1 MIISN
6 WMYIALGG
14 IKMSEI
20 KFEIVEE
27 IGVLSESTKG
37 WRTELNL
44 VSWNEREPKY
54 DLRNWSENHEKI
66 GKGIALT
73 KEEVEKLKEILNEKV

>member
-1 MIISN
+1 
-6 WMYIALGG
+6 
-14 IKMSEI
+14 MSEI

-27 IGVLSESTKG
+27 IGVLSESAKG
-37 WRTELNL
+37 WKTELNL

-66 GKGIALT
+66 GKGITLS
-73 KEEVEKLKEILNEKV
+73 KEEVLKLKEIIDKNVKE

>member
-1 MIISN
+1 MN
-6 WMYIALGG
+6 
-14 IKMSEI
+14 EI
-20 KFEIVEE
+20 KFEIVEH
-27 IGVLSESTKG
+27 IGVLSESAKG
-37 WRTELNL
+37 WKTELNL

-73 KEEVEKLKEILNEKV
+73 KDEISKLKEILNEKL

>member
-1 MIISN
+1 MN
-6 WMYIALGG
+6 
-14 IKMSEI
+14 EI
-20 KFEIVEE
+20 KFEIVEH
-27 IGVLSESTKG
+27 IGVLSESAKG
-37 WRTELNL
+37 WKTELNL

-73 KEEVEKLKEILNEKV
+73 KDEVSKLKEILNEKL

>member
-1 MIISN
+1 MN
-6 WMYIALGG
+6 
-14 IKMSEI
+14 EI

-27 IGVLSESTKG
+27 IGVLSESAKG

-66 GKGIALT
+66 GKGIALS
-73 KEEVEKLKEILNEKV
+73 KEEILKLKELLDKNVK

>member
-1 MIISN
+1 MN
-6 WMYIALGG
+6 LGG
-14 IKMSEI
+14 NFMSEI

-27 IGVLSESTKG
+27 IGVLSESAKG

-54 DLRNWSENHEKI
+54 DLRNWSESHEKI
-66 GKGIALT
+66 GKGIALS
-73 KEEVEKLKEILNEKV
+73 KEEMLKLKEILNDKI